1 MKSSELKAIIEK
13 HNRLAGDAM
22 NIEYDTGNMPLKKYK
37 NFIDT
42 NEVIKEILADVVI
55 ASKTAPE
62 LFVST
67 VRGIYTNESENETED
82 LAIQYKEI
90 TTLVNNDEN
99 IRDYASRYFSL
110 KYKKFNDMIN
120 ELLSICLKPLVKYIQ
135 EALKTKLYEIEE
147 VEKVQMVVHGDYV
160 NGVQQK
166 NNKKAVN
173 KQKVKF
179 EFNKENFFLGIISAV
194 VVEVVA
200 WGIIEL
206 VKLLIQ

>member
-1 MKSSELKAIIEK
+1 MKSSELKSVIEK

-42 NEVIKEILADVVI
+42 NEVIKDILSKVVI
-55 ASKTAPE
+55 ASKKAPE
-62 LFVST
+62 LFVDK
-67 VRGIYTNESENETED
+67 GHGFYTNESENEIED

-90 TTLVNNDEN
+90 SMLVEQDKDL
-99 IRDYASRYFSL
+99 RAYSAKYFAL
-110 KYKKFNDMIN
+110 KHQKFNDMIN
-120 ELLSICLKPLVKYIQ
+120 ELLSICLKPLIKYIQ
-135 EALKTKLYEIEE
+135 EALKNKLYELEE
-147 VEKVQMVVHGDYV
+147 NEKVQMVIHGDYV

-194 VVEVVA
+194 VVEVIA

>member
-1 MKSSELKAIIEK
+1 MKSSELKGIIEK

-42 NEVIKEILADVVI
+42 NEIIKDILADIVT
-55 ASKTAPE
+55 ASKTSPE
-62 LFVST
+62 LFAST
-67 VRGIYTNESENETED
+67 GHGFYTNESENEIED

-90 TTLVNNDEN
+90 TTLVENDVN
-99 IRDYASRYFSL
+99 IRDYALRYFAL
-110 KYKKFNDMIN
+110 KYTKFNDMIN

-147 VEKVQMVVHGDYV
+147 DEKVQMVVHGDYV

>member
-1 MKSSELKAIIEK
+1 MKSSELKGIIEK

-42 NEVIKEILADVVI
+42 NEVIKDILTDVVT
-55 ASKTAPE
+55 ASKTSPE
-62 LFVST
+62 LFVYKDH
-67 VRGIYTNESENETED
+67 GWFTNESENEIED

-90 TTLVNNDEN
+90 EKLVAEDS
-99 IRDYASRYFSL
+99 DLKLYACKLFSM

-135 EALKTKLYEIEE
+135 ETLKNKLYELEE
-147 VEKVQMVVHGDYV
+147 NEKVQMVVHGDYV

>member
-1 MKSSELKAIIEK
+1 MKSSELKGIIEK

-22 NIEYDTGNMPLKKYK
+22 NIGYDTGNMPLKKYK

-42 NEVIKEILADVVI
+42 NEVIKDILTDVVT

-67 VRGIYTNESENETED
+67 GHGFYTNESENEVDD

-90 TTLVNNDEN
+90 TSLVENDVN
-99 IRDYASRYFSL
+99 IRDYALRYFSL

-120 ELLSICLKPLVKYIQ
+120 ELLSICLKPLIKYIQ
-135 EALKTKLYEIEE
+135 EALKSKLYELEE
-147 VEKVQMVVHGDYV
+147 NEKVQMVVHGDYV

-179 EFNKENFFLGIISAV
+179 EFNKENFLLGIISAV

-206 VKLLIQ
+206 VKILIQ